1 MVVPIISWD
10 GAASSAT
17 GRVLQSVRCLAFP
30 GEILATATI
39 MKNSKSNRISRL
51 ENLPAAA
58 IVFVLWVHRMPSQGD
73 CQPPCLLNNCDSCEC
88 RNHGYAR
95 LMVMGLVGFLGVS
108 YPRYPLLHPT
118 YFHTPPLPSLWL
130 NTFECVPMGRTSI
143 GAPHRG
149 YPHRDTRKTTV
160 NRGTHRGYPKAP
172 NIPGVIC
179 PPPQFVDPPQG

>member
-1 MVVPIISWD
+1 M
-10 GAASSAT
+10 
-17 GRVLQSVRCLAFP
+17 
-30 GEILATATI
+30 LATATN

-88 RNHGYAR
+88 KNHGYAR
-95 LMVMGLVGFLGVS
+95 LMVMGLVGFLGIS
-108 YPRYPLLHPT
+108 YPSYPL
-118 YFHTPPLPSLWL
+118 TPHILSYAPITLLMVEHIRMRPD
-130 NTFECVPMGRTSI
+130 RYTST

-149 YPHRDTRKTTV
+149 YPHKGTQKTTV
-160 NRGTHRGYPKAP
+160 NRGTHRGYPTAP

-179 PPPQFVDPPQG
+179 PPPQFADPPQG